1 MIPLSLPNLAG
12 KEWEYVK
19 QCLDTG
25 WISTAGSFVDRFEVE
40 FAKYLEVYGA
50 VSVVN
55 GTAALHVA
63 LQLLGVEDND
73 LVIMPNVTFVASAN
87 AISYVGA
94 APLLIDI
101 DLNSWQMDLDL
112 LESFL
117 STDCKLD
124 NSEILVH
131 IETSRKISAL
141 MIVHVQGNIC
151 DMDRLLAICN
161 DYNLPVLED
170 AAEALGAKYKGQ
182 YAGTLGDI
190 GCFSFNGNKIM
201 STGGGGMIV
210 SDNSEHL
217 KRAKHLTTT
226 AKRDALTYFHDEVG
240 YNYRLVNVLAALGVA
255 QLEQLDGFIASKI
268 GTASYY
274 RDNLKGVGDI
284 GFQLVRDGVASNE
297 WLFTITTSSMQE
309 LLDYLNANGIMSR
322 PFWIPMNQLPMYS
335 DCIYINSTDI
345 SSDVHKRALSIPCST
360 SISEGELA
368 QVVNTIKSFFRRWQ
382 RHGKVS

>member
-40 FAKYLEVYGA
+40 FAQYLEVDGA

-55 GTAALHVA
+55 GTAALHIA
-63 LQLLGVEDND
+63 LQLLGVESND

-87 AISYVGA
+87 AISYIGA
-94 APLLIDI
+94 SPLLMDI
-101 DLNSWQMDLDL
+101 DQYSWQMDLEL
-112 LESFL
+112 LENFL
-117 STDCKLD
+117 ATDCKLD
-124 NSEILVH
+124 SSSILVH
-131 IETSRKISAL
+131 KETGRKISAL

-161 DYNLPVLED
+161 DYKLPVLED
-170 AAEALGAKYKGQ
+170 AAEALGAEYKGQ
-182 YAGTLGDI
+182 FAGTLGDI

-210 SDNSEHL
+210 SQNSEHL

-226 AKRDALTYFHDEVG
+226 AKRDSLTYFHDEVG

-255 QLEQLDGFIASKI
+255 QLEQLDSFIDSKI
-268 GTASYY
+268 KTARYY
-274 RDNLKGVGDI
+274 RDNLKGIGDI
-284 GFQLVRDGVASNE
+284 GFQLAQDGVKSNE
-297 WLFTITTSSMQE
+297 WLFTITSSSMQE
-309 LLDYLNANGIMSR
+309 LLDYLNVNGVMSR

-335 DCIYINSTDI
+335 NNIYINHRDVSASVH
-345 SSDVHKRALSIPCST
+345 SSALSIPCST
-360 SISEGELA
+360 NILESDLA
-368 QVVNTIKSFFRRWQ
+368 KVVSTIKFFFDR
-382 RHGKVS
+382 